1 MTPILIALFFAIGFF
16 FESIFGFGGG
26 LIAYF
31 FLGFFIDLKIMVIA
45 GLYIGTL
52 SSIYIAYGSRNFF
65 DKKLFLK
72 IMPITIIFSVIGALV
87 FSIGNSKFL
96 SILLAITLL
105 FLSLKLSFFEKYR
118 FPKILQLKL
127 LILGT
132 FIQGVFGVGGP
143 FVVNALYDK
152 FSSKSSL
159 RATMAVFFIFCNI
172 LRFIQILIINPTSLN
187 FISAISW
194 TIIPVFIAI
203 YFGYSIHLK
212 IKDRYF
218 KTGIAI
224 ITFLASINFFA
235 KLFY

>member
-1 MTPILIALFFAIGFF
+1 MTAFLIALFFAIGFF

-31 FLGFFIDLKIMVIA
+31 FLSFFVDIKIMVIA

-52 SSIYIAYGSRNFF
+52 SSLYIAYGSRKFF

-72 IMPITIIFSVIGALV
+72 IMPITIIFSIVGALV

-96 SILLAITLL
+96 SILLAITL
-105 FLSLKLSFFEKYR
+105 FLLALKLSFFDKYR

-132 FIQGVFGVGGP
+132 FIQGAFGVGGP

-152 FSSKSSL
+152 FSSKSAL
-159 RATMAVFFIFCNI
+159 RATMAVFFVFCNI
-172 LRFIQILIINPTSLN
+172 LRFIQILITNPSSLN
-187 FISAISW
+187 FIPTISW
-194 TIIPVFIAI
+194 TIIPVLIAI
-203 YFGYSIHLK
+203 YFGHLIHLK
-212 IKDRYF
+212 IKEQYF
-218 KTGIAI
+218 KRGIAI